1 MLVCLALT
9 KVAAQES
16 IPRNNSKLTFELKV
30 KEEQYEQFEKICE
43 DALLRYDNLDDCR
56 FVHLNRVI
64 SFQKIGISA
73 TLFSASSLLESTGR
87 FIQDA
92 CIDHGDIY
100 SEIEFR
106 LFIQDGQYC
115 IAPIFDECCGA
126 TNVQARLLCKANVAK
141 EREKKLHQKF
151 V

>member
-1 MLVCLALT
+1 MLVSLALT

-16 IPRNNSKLTFELKV
+16 LPTNQAELTFELNV
-30 KEEQYEQFEKICE
+30 NDEQSKQYIGICE

-56 FVHLNRVI
+56 FVHSNRVV
-64 SFQKIGISA
+64 SFQKIGIDV
-73 TLFSASSLLESTGR
+73 TLFSASSLFASTGR

-115 IAPIFDECCGA
+115 IAPIFINE
-126 TNVQARLLCKANVAK
+126 K
-141 EREKKLHQKF
+141 ELICP
-151 V
+151 